1 MFRVHGL
8 VGGPGVGVS
17 CVFGLFVFVFLIC
30 SSDSVSSV
38 GRFNMSF
45 LVG

>member
-1 MFRVHGL
+1 M
-8 VGGPGVGVS
+8 GVS
-17 CVFGLFVFVFLIC
+17 WVFGLFVFGFLIC
-30 SSDSVSSV
+30 SGDSVSSV